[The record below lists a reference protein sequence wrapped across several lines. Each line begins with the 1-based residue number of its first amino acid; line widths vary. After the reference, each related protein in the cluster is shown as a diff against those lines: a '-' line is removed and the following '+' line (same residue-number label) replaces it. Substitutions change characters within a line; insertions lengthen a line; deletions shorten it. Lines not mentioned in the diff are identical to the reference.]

1 MSTSGMHTP
10 LIATNHV
17 SHNDAA
23 KYNRRWLFVDNN
35 NKAITNNEKLS
46 DIQVDIKFGYLV
58 LQAPGM
64 MRLDIPLDVIED
76 DDDFSKVNINDK
88 IVTAVDEGEVTAVW
102 ATTFLGQ
109 DARIVKVYPP
119 EQDY

>member
-1 MSTSGMHTP
+1 MSLSSTHTP
-10 LIATNHV
+10 VISTNHV
-17 SHNDAA
+17 NHNDAA

-35 NKAITNNEKLS
+35 NNAITSNKKLS

-64 MRLDIPLDVIED
+64 MRLDIPLEVIED
-76 DDDFSKVNINDK
+76 DDDFAKVNINDK
-88 IVTAVDEGEVTAVW
+88 LVTAVDEGEVTTVW
-102 ATTFLGQ
+102 ATTFLEQ

-119 EQDY
+119 DQDY